1 MAGAVAASVGATI
14 LVARHTSLYVP
25 VDAQAPDAGPPP
37 VDATQIA
44 TGRLAMERMPKE
56 VGSSMEMFSDEIVR
70 TAEALDTKQAR
81 ITGTCAPGSAIRVI
95 GEDGAV
101 RCQALP
107 RGVVSVSATTAIP
120 RLSSTAT
127 EAATVPG
134 GAGRYQSAGPDDYLA
149 VPIALPDGAL
159 VQSFSYTYFDDSA
172 EFDTGAFL
180 YRSDDQPLASLPS
193 TGADERVRTGTT
205 EAIQFRKI
213 DNTHYSYF
221 VYFQVSTRAG
231 FRVMPISASVA
242 YRLP

>member
-1 MAGAVAASVGATI
+1 
-14 LVARHTSLYVP
+14 
-25 VDAQAPDAGPPP
+25 
-37 VDATQIA
+37 
-44 TGRLAMERMPKE
+44 
-56 VGSSMEMFSDEIVR
+56 
-70 TAEALDTKQAR
+70 
-81 ITGTCAPGSAIRVI
+81 
-95 GEDGAV
+95 
-101 RCQALP
+101 
-107 RGVVSVSATTAIP
+107 
-120 RLSSTAT
+120 
-127 EAATVPG
+127 
-134 GAGRYQSAGPDDYLA
+134 
-149 VPIALPDGAL
+149 